1 MKKVLFAFLSGLM
14 LAAGSAELKH
24 CANPAGQS
32 AEFTRLIDGGDYIK
46 LPPGRYEIAEPL
58 TVKRDLTLI
67 FENGA
72 VLTGKLPTLIRHLG
86 GTLILQ
92 GIGKPGELV
101 NTANGQRGQSS
112 AQRASAIDLN
122 KNSGGTLKVRN
133 MTIRSFN
140 GIDGYL
146 KEADRKPIASIDI
159 AESRFEC
166 REKSA
171 AFANAELG
179 NLVIRN
185 CEFEGA
191 DEPIHFDC
199 PMPGG
204 AAVCENT
211 LRNFGRRGILLGK
224 SGQIADGC
232 TRHLPNAVV
241 QNNRL
246 LRGGLGATEKDS
258 YIHGILIYGHDISV
272 QGNIV
277 RDVNRGE
284 PVPGEAVGRQMRTA
298 DGKILRGHWIDTDE
312 KKHRRLAGAAI
323 YLKATRAI
331 VQGNI
336 CENSGWR
343 SVIEIKTGGK
353 EHFVTVVNNVVDGHA
368 LAIDESFGFECNSGR
383 SLWAGNVVHDMPQ
396 EAFVVRSGF
405 NNSFMNNLISN
416 ARIGFALSGPVP
428 GQGELIAGN
437 RFINVEYP
445 VVDEGTTKPAGGADI
460 HLPATVYMDD
470 PEDLPEP
477 AADWFGR
484 QVVLGERL
492 LLCVRAEDGS
502 YRWKELTGALLP
514 VRKYQTDGEELALP
528 SIVPAQGSGLAE
540 NWTLRMV
547 SSAEKPIDPSEGHF
561 GYEEATPKSPRS
573 LRIAMR
579 DVSGNWQIE
588 RSLELQPGTRYR
600 ASVTVRS
607 EEPLNLRLSIFTAA
621 DKAFQTRA
629 TNTHDRQ
636 TLQVDFITPPKSGQV
651 RLRLWGSKC
660 SAGKA
665 SLIESVSVRRLTE
678 EGEENQKKMQPA
690 GPELAWN
697 PDQSQDAALPDKS
710 LNNPAYRGWTIAPQ
724 TAKFDSSY
732 DCKNFKSGTRSLQIV
747 YRGTPGNLMLQQTHK
762 LAPGK
767 RYRAEICFRSP
778 TSGKWRL
785 NIRTADRKTI
795 SAPTAEN
802 KDFHIRQIDFTTPSD
817 DGTTALRCW
826 GSGLQDGDSILID
839 RVSLRELRQP

>member
-1 MKKVLFAFLSGLM
+1 MKKILFSALSGILFS
-14 LAAGSAELKH
+14 AGSAELKH
-24 CANPAGQS
+24 FTNPAEQS
-32 AEFTRLIDGGDYIK
+32 AEFARLIAGSDYIK
-46 LPPGRYEIAEPL
+46 LPPGKYEIAEPL
-58 TVKRDLTLI
+58 TVKRDLTLA

-92 GIGKPGELV
+92 GVGKPGELI
-101 NTANGQRGQSS
+101 NTESGGQHGHYAAR
-112 AQRASAIDLN
+112 RASAVDLN
-122 KNSGGTLKVRN
+122 KNDGGTLKLHN

-146 KEADRKPIASIDI
+146 KEAGRKPVRSVEIAD
-159 AESRFEC
+159 SRFEC

-171 AFANAELG
+171 AVAYTELG

-185 CEFEGA
+185 CEFEGS
-191 DEPIHFDC
+191 DEPIHFNC

-204 AAVCENT
+204 AVVCQNT

-224 SGQIADGC
+224 SGQIADNC
-232 TRHLPNAVV
+232 TLHLPNAIVHD
-241 QNNRL
+241 NRL

-258 YIHGILIYGHDISV
+258 YIQGILIYGHNVSV

-284 PVPGEAVGRQMRTA
+284 PVPGEAIGRQMRTA
-298 DGKILRGHWIDTDE
+298 DGEILRGHWIDTDQ

-323 YLKATRAI
+323 YLKASRAL

-353 EHFVTVVNNVVDGHA
+353 EHFVSVVNNVVDGRA

-416 ARIGFALSGPVP
+416 ARIGFALSGSVP

-437 RFINVEYP
+437 RFINVEHP
-445 VVDEGTTKPAGGADI
+445 VVVAGTTRTAGGTDVQ
-460 HLPATVYMDD
+460 LPSTVWLDD

-492 LLCVRAEDGS
+492 LLCVRAKDGS
-502 YRWKELTGALLP
+502 YRWKELTGSLLP
-514 VRKYQTDGEELALP
+514 VRKYQVSGDELALP
-528 SIVPAQGSGLAE
+528 AIVPPQGTRLAE
-540 NWTLRMV
+540 NWTMKMI
-547 SSAEKPIDPSEGHF
+547 SSVEKPIDPAAGHF
-561 GYEEATPKSPRS
+561 GYEEATPKNPRA
-573 LRIAMR
+573 LRIALQN
-579 DVSGNWQIE
+579 VSGNWQLE
-588 RSLELQPGTRYR
+588 RSLDLQPGTRYR
-600 ASVTVRS
+600 ASATVRA
-607 EEPLNLRLSIFTAA
+607 EEPLTLQFSIFNAA
-621 DKAFQTRA
+621 KKAFQTRA
-629 TNTHDRQ
+629 TNTRERQ
-636 TLQVDFITPPKSGQV
+636 TLQVDFVTPPNSGRITLRIWGTKSA
-651 RLRLWGSKC
+651 
-660 SAGKA
+660 AGKA
-665 SLIESVSVRRLTE
+665 SLIESVSVRRLA
-678 EGEENQKKMQPA
+678 GEEEEIQKNMQPV

-710 LNNPAYRGWTIAPQ
+710 LNTPAHRGWEILPSK
-724 TAKFDSSY
+724 AKFDVSY
-732 DCKNFKSGTRSLQIV
+732 DNKNFRSGTRALQV
-747 YRGTPGNLMLQQTHK
+747 VFRGAPGNLLLQQNHK
-762 LAPGK
+762 LTPG
-767 RYRAEICFRSP
+767 RHYRAELCFRSP
-778 TSGKWRL
+778 TSTKWRL
-785 NIRTADRKTI
+785 NVKTADRKTV
-795 SAPTAEN
+795 SAAVSEN
-802 KDFHIRQIDFTTPSD
+802 KDFHTQQVDFTVPPSS
-817 DGTTALRCW
+817 GTVALRCW
-826 GSGLQDGDSILID
+826 GGGLQDGDTILID
-839 RVSLRELRQP
+839 RVSLREVR